1 MAVTRERKS
10 ALGRWELL
18 AIALGGMVGGGIF
31 SILGVSVANIGN
43 LTPVAIALG
52 GVMALVAAY
61 SYVQLAKLYHDEGAT
76 YSFFRRSFPDSRLA
90 ASAVGWIVTFGYIS
104 TLALYAFTFGSYFT
118 SLFEFDHPELAAKV
132 AAGAV
137 LALFA
142 TVNLVSVR
150 GMGSIE
156 DVMVYTKLVLLALI
170 SVVLMRAGS
179 ITQLTP
185 LAAPGVGVPMVLMT
199 AAVTFVAFEGFQLA
213 IHATEETANPDRD
226 IPWAIYM
233 SIAGATL
240 IYVLMSIGALAALPK
255 QEIIANKEFAL
266 AAGAEHAMGRAGSVL
281 VVAGAVLATCSAIS
295 GTIFGA
301 SRLLAVI
308 AADGYFPATLAK
320 RRRGHIPTNAIL
332 VMTATAFGLVALG
345 GLEQILEF
353 GSITFI
359 IASLL
364 IAWANLKMRKQT
376 HTHGSIAAIAV
387 IGLGASAGAI
397 LYYQWSRNPWA
408 LAVTLGLYFAL
419 TIGAAVFA
427 RRAGKRAHRRGR
439 DTA

>member
-1 MAVTRERKS
+1 MAVTRTRKS

-52 GVMALVAAY
+52 GAMAFVAAY

-76 YSFFRRSFPDSRLA
+76 YSFFQRSFPDSRLA

-118 SLFEFDHPELAAKV
+118 SLFDFASPELAAKV

-137 LALFA
+137 LAVFA
-142 TVNLVSVR
+142 VVNLISVR

-170 SVVLMRAGS
+170 SVVLIRAGS
-179 ITQLTP
+179 ITELTP
-185 LAAPGVGVPMVLMT
+185 LAPPGVGIPMVLMT
-199 AAVTFVAFEGFQLA
+199 AAITFVAFEGFQLA

-233 SIAGATL
+233 AIAGATL
-240 IYVLMSIGALAALPK
+240 IYVLMSIGALAALPSE
-255 QEIIANKEFAL
+255 EIIANKEFAL
-266 AAGAEHAMGRAGSVL
+266 AAGAEHAMGRTGSVL

-308 AADGYFPATLAK
+308 AADGYFPAALAK

-332 VMTATAFGLVALG
+332 VMTLTAFGFVVLG
-345 GLEQILEF
+345 GLEEILEF

-376 HTHGSIAAIAV
+376 HTHGSIAALAV
-387 IGLGASAGAI
+387 LALGASAAAI
-397 LYYQWSRNPWA
+397 LWYQWRTHPRA
-408 LAVTLGLYFAL
+408 LAATLGLYLAL

-427 RRAGKRAHRRGR
+427 RRAGNRA
-439 DTA
+439 